1 MAYNK
6 AIREQIKLSIDLISA
21 KKMIGDTILSSEH
34 LDTDGALMSG
44 LSSMLQSMQQREVL
58 FIMNS
63 VVKPLQALR
72 MKPTMIFDQFLGIN
86 NWEDLF
92 VLEAH
97 QRAAASTLPSQVAS
111 EIRNFKQAW
120 NGDRPTRTRLT
131 ITLTPKTHP
140 ALFKDPRPQPF
151 PYALN

>member
-92 VLEAH
+92 VL
-97 QRAAASTLPSQVAS
+97 
-111 EIRNFKQAW
+111 
-120 NGDRPTRTRLT
+120 
-131 ITLTPKTHP
+131 
-140 ALFKDPRPQPF
+140 
-151 PYALN
+151 